1 MKSPIILPSE
11 IQFAPIGNI
20 LNILKEHDNLFVN
33 STQRVS
39 YDVAQQIRRK
49 LSDIISW
56 NASPSIKSRSSTA
69 MNTSSEL
76 FLSLLAIVKKSSEN
90 IETYFGDLSA
100 IVSGIDSQ
108 ATGWVHSAI
117 ILSLKYSLTI

>member
-11 IQFAPIGNI
+11 IQFSPIGNI
-20 LNILKEHDNLFVN
+20 LNVLKEHDNIFVN

-49 LSDIISW
+49 FSDVISS

-76 FLSLLAIVKKSSEN
+76 FLSLLGIVKKSFEN
-90 IETYFGDLSA
+90 IENYFGELSA

-108 ATGWVHSAI
+108 ATGWVHRI
-117 ILSLKYSLTI
+117 VILSFRYS

>member
-11 IQFAPIGNI
+11 IQYSPIGKI
-20 LNILKEHDNLFVN
+20 LNVLKEHDNIFVN

-49 LSDIISW
+49 FSDVISL

-76 FLSLLAIVKKSSEN
+76 FLSLLGIVKKSFEN
-90 IETYFGDLSA
+90 IENYFGELSA

-108 ATGWVHSAI
+108 ATGWVHRI
-117 ILSLKYSLTI
+117 VILSFRYS

>member
-11 IQFAPIGNI
+11 IQFSPIGNI
-20 LNILKEHDNLFVN
+20 LNVLKEHDNIFVN

-49 LSDIISW
+49 FSDVISL

-76 FLSLLAIVKKSSEN
+76 FLSLLGIVKKSFEN
-90 IETYFGDLSA
+90 IENYFGELSA

-108 ATGWVHSAI
+108 ATGWVHRI
-117 ILSLKYSLTI
+117 VILSFRYP

>member
-11 IQFAPIGNI
+11 IQFSPIGNI
-20 LNILKEHDNLFVN
+20 LNVLKEHDNIFVN

-49 LSDIISW
+49 FSDVISL
-56 NASPSIKSRSSTA
+56 NASPTIKSRSSTA

-76 FLSLLAIVKKSSEN
+76 FLSLLGIVKKSFEN
-90 IETYFGDLSA
+90 IENYFGELSA
-100 IVSGIDSQ
+100 IISGIDSQ
-108 ATGWVHSAI
+108 ATGWVHRI
-117 ILSLKYSLTI
+117 VILSFRYS

>member
-11 IQFAPIGNI
+11 IQFSPIGNI
-20 LNILKEHDNLFVN
+20 LNVLKEHDNIFVN

-49 LSDIISW
+49 FSDVISS

-76 FLSLLAIVKKSSEN
+76 FLSLLGIVKKSFEN
-90 IETYFGDLSA
+90 IENYFGELSA
-100 IVSGIDSQ
+100 IISGIDSQ
-108 ATGWVHSAI
+108 ATGWVHRI
-117 ILSLKYSLTI
+117 VILSFRYS

>member
-11 IQFAPIGNI
+11 IQFSPIGNI
-20 LNILKEHDNLFVN
+20 LNVLKEHDNIFVN

-49 LSDIISW
+49 FSDVISL

-76 FLSLLAIVKKSSEN
+76 FLSLLGIVKKSFEN
-90 IETYFGDLSA
+90 IENYFGELSA
-100 IVSGIDSQ
+100 IISGIDSQ
-108 ATGWVHSAI
+108 ATGWVHRI
-117 ILSLKYSLTI
+117 VILSFRYS

>member
-11 IQFAPIGNI
+11 IQFSPIGNI
-20 LNILKEHDNLFVN
+20 LNVLKEHDNIFVN
-33 STQRVS
+33 STQRVV

-49 LSDIISW
+49 FSDVISS

-76 FLSLLAIVKKSSEN
+76 FLSLLGIVKKSFEN
-90 IETYFGDLSA
+90 IENYFGELSA
-100 IVSGIDSQ
+100 IISGIDSQ
-108 ATGWVHSAI
+108 ATGWVHRI
-117 ILSLKYSLTI
+117 VILSFRYS

>member
-11 IQFAPIGNI
+11 IQYSPIGKI
-20 LNILKEHDNLFVN
+20 LNVLKEHDNIFVN

-49 LSDIISW
+49 FSDVISL
-56 NASPSIKSRSSTA
+56 NASPTIKSRSSTA

-76 FLSLLAIVKKSSEN
+76 FLSLLGIVKKSFEN
-90 IETYFGDLSA
+90 IESYFGELSA

-108 ATGWVHSAI
+108 ATGWVHRI
-117 ILSLKYSLTI
+117 VILSFRYS